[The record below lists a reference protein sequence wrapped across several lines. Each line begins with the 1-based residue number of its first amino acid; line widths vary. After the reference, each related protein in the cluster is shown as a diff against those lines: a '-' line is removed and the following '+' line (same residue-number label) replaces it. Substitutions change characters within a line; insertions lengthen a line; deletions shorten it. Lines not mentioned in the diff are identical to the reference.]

1 MPLSQQ
7 TPPQQQFAQQAQ
19 FGQPTFQPA
28 PVQDN
33 TVNLFRQMLQAQD
46 EQIRAQ
52 QGQISQLTEM
62 VKTLA
67 VASASAANAASS
79 TAAPGASGTLPSGQ
93 EDSAG
98 LGSLRVDADGI
109 VKMDVDTGLRSTRAE
124 GYIPSLP
131 KLDFAHM
138 RTRHEEITVW
148 TAFREELTSWL
159 CLLDDRFSE
168 ELQEAIESGVEVRQI
183 ALSKG
188 KAARST
194 KLWYLLKQALS
205 GFQRGVDLAKF
216 VELSQNGAAAGY
228 ELWRALNQELSVR
241 SRVEGQALREQALL
255 IAPPKHLK
263 RPLDIFRHMGSEFAR
278 YRKLVVTKYHD
289 LALSE
294 ADVISCILKHLHDD
308 CKRYLLLH
316 GSLAT
321 LEQLERGLVFYD
333 EQLRVLNFHKE
344 AASAKGYPAFGGGK
358 GDPKGKGKDKGSGK
372 SGGKDQPKGD
382 PKGKGK
388 DKGNGKGGKKG
399 DKHRRPSSAPPG
411 KGGDKRKDGKCH
423 YCGKPGHWARDC
435 RKKAADE
442 KAGLASATAASV
454 SASASATSP
463 SEGNVP
469 KASAP
474 STKGAGKIGKA
485 ALLLSA
491 LSSPVAG
498 ETLNES
504 NVCLAASNFPVIL
517 VFAAC
522 CMLGCLIFRAIMCQG
537 NLRQSCFACFC
548 VVAVYVWSRFAF
560 VSQPQSVFHQCVLR
574 GPPLRCPSSEPSS
587 FQGPLLGC
595 PVLALPAVSMDD
607 ISYILLDSGGS
618 VHMLSE
624 SCLGVTAK
632 LLNEFTVEPLEVSV
646 ANDEVLRITRYGL
659 VELWLPSRQV
669 DDAGRSYSEDIKV
682 HFEAYLSPTSI
693 SILSTGTLQSLGF
706 DLWHERYSPLLRLC
720 YEFEGSTWHFDT
732 ELYSNT
738 SWLRVCRYVEPEL
751 GSVRASVGWSP
762 ASHPCVGV
770 GVGVGEKPGTTKL
783 NQDTVADFS
792 QVCSERVVAVRN
804 HEWGRVGGSRD
815 SSRGARGA
823 QLSRVLDGRLG
834 RSRVIAATADT
845 CTWRSHGDCGREGE
859 QGAAAAGSRRIGSGR
874 RACGG
879 EQLLLE
885 GQGSSHQPPSS
896 IRKTPGLQCR
906 APRSL
911 SCWEHTAAGNAAQ
924 SGITCSCFGP
934 SSSAHHGGG
943 GLRGRSLGKLEATA
957 GDDLNGEF
965 FKSATASSCSST
977 QGAYRAHGGPCG
989 SPLRKGRAA
998 ARRDYAG
1005 QSCRFIRD
1013 AAGGERASPG
1023 DVQDASC
1030 HGSPP
1035 VSAGE
1040 GFAQDASQ
1048 GRSEGFGGSAG
1059 EVFAYDASQGRSE
1072 GIGAFGELDGGGS
1085 YSGGGGSHS
1094 GGGGS
1099 CSGCGGNGVRIS
1111 IRSPVWDRAA
1121 VSGCGTRA
1129 ASFTC
1134 NGPRRRERGRSH
1146 SKGSEVSCEAPP
1158 RGLGGRTREVG
1169 CAGTTDGVPHA
1180 VLRFGGRSFG
1190 VSGSTTG
1197 SGVHPTGQCGKE
1209 HGNGEAVGSSNGA
1222 ASSGTGPSSKVLTS
1236 TTSRPNSDATRSFS
1250 AVPAYVDY
1258 AVPSSNG
1265 GGAPDTDGAKAGP
1278 HDGQLDRSGYAS
1290 PHRGTKAGSHGGTE
1304 DVFYY
1309 GADGG
1314 SYNSTAAFADG
1325 GSYNSTAAYANG
1337 GSYDSTAAFN
1347 DGTAAF
1353 FNDGTAIFFDDGTAA
1368 FSKDGAV
1375 ACHSNVAKA
1384 FDIDD
1389 PSGTT
1394 RGAER
1399 EPVDGVRDCSDAS
1412 VGCIWAAAYAND
1424 GSSYATG
1431 GHGYADT
1438 RRDNGSQDV
1447 AFDQGDPLSEARG
1460 CYQQDA
1466 TGARDS
1472 SGCAGPRGSGEFI
1485 LRRRPLGCFL
1495 SEDHQLAASSAGSK
1509 ESGQPEAS
1517 SAECIGVGESAC
1529 ACVCQPG
1536 ASSAECIGV
1545 GQSACACVGRCLGS
1559 ACLGV
1564 GDACACACVE
1574 QSVGR
1579 SHGPSIFQSIAYPA
1593 EVRPSPSPMEQGWD
1607 ELRELFGDEGVDE
1620 VEGLAEAERVAEI
1633 ERQRQPPDNINP
1645 TKDPEMIGSFPE
1657 DISAESKLRHQR
1669 QGHVPYWAECPSCVR
1684 ARGLAPARS
1693 RSEIDPLECQIDQ
1706 YFYRGI
1712 RLVAIVHVPTYCI
1725 GAAATYS
1732 GEART
1737 TTVRNLVKFLR
1748 SFGLKHVHLVH
1759 DSEPLM
1765 SAIASEI
1772 VAITGGNSTSTK
1784 TSPSRHAPVAERA
1797 IRTLKEIASTNELH
1811 AKGVSGLK
1819 LLANDEAME
1828 LLHVHAASSHNR
1840 FASNTGNMLCPL
1852 QRALGESYTPH
1863 LLFPFACII
1872 YIYSTTR
1879 AFIITS

>member
-1 MPLSQQ
+1 
-7 TPPQQQFAQQAQ
+7 
-19 FGQPTFQPA
+19 
-28 PVQDN
+28 
-33 TVNLFRQMLQAQD
+33 
-46 EQIRAQ
+46 
-52 QGQISQLTEM
+52 M

-67 VASASAANAASS
+67 VASASATNAASS
-79 TAAPGASGTLPSGQ
+79 AAAPGASGTLPSSQ

-98 LGSLRVDADGI
+98 MGSLRVDADGI

-159 CLLDDRFSE
+159 CLLDDRFSA

-294 ADVISCILKHLHDD
+294 ADIISCILKHLHDD

-358 GDPKGKGKDKGSGK
+358 GDPKGKGKDKGNGK
-372 SGGKDQPKGD
+372 NGGKDQPKGD

-442 KAGLASATAASV
+442 KAGLASATAASA

-548 VVAVYVWSRFAF
+548 VVAVCVWSRFAF

-574 GPPLRCPSSEPSS
+574 GPPLRSPSSEPSS

-632 LLNEFTVEPLEVSV
+632 LLKEFTVEPLEVSV

-669 DDAGRSYSEDIKV
+669 DDAGRSCSEDIKV

-751 GSVRASVGWSP
+751 GSVRASVGRSP
-762 ASHPCVGV
+762 ASHPCV

-783 NQDTVADFS
+783 NQDTAADFS

-845 CTWRSHGDCGREGE
+845 CAWRSHGYSGREGE
-859 QGAAAAGSRRIGSGR
+859 QGAAAAGSTGIGNGG
-874 RACGG
+874 RACGA

-885 GQGSSHQPPSS
+885 GQGSSPQPPSS
-896 IRKTPGLQCR
+896 ISKPQGFSAGPLAACPAGSTQQPVTPPKAVSHAAASARAVVPTMAVEDSEDEAWGSWRPQPATTSMASSSNLPPPLPAVPPKAPTERMVAPLEAPYVREEQPLGEIMQDRVVDLFGMQQAAKERRQAMFRTLAATARLQSQLGKSSPMTPPKAAPKVLVDQLGKSSPTTPPKAAPKVLSVSSTVEVPTLEVEDPALDVGREGMVEEMEFASQFAPPCGTERLYLDVEPGQPASPATGRGEESEGDRTLKAAKSAARRLLEDLVEEQESLDALEPPAASHMPFSVLEGARLGFLDPQQVQEFTQR
-906 APRSL
+906 ANVAKNMAMAKPSAPPMAPPPPVPAQAPMYLPPPPRVPTQMQRDRFQPYPPMWTMPCPVPMVVARPTKKPAPTMANWIARDAAPKL
-911 SCWEHTAAGNAAQ
+911 VPTAAPKVFSTMVPTVVPTTAPPPSPTVAPTTAPPPTPTVAPTTAPPP
-924 SGITCSCFGP
+924 SSTTAPPPSSTTAPP
-934 SSSAHHGGG
+934 SSSTTAP
-943 GLRGRSLGKLEATA
+943 LRSPKTASLPATA
-957 GDDLNGEF
+957 TLPKPSTSMTPAAPPEAPNENQLIAFGIVPMRLWDASGPPPMPTMGPPMPPADMVMPTPAVTMGPKMLPSTKVIPSVKLGGATSKTPPVPVIAVDAPDPVAVVSSSSDDDL
-965 FKSATASSCSST
+965 
-977 QGAYRAHGGPCG
+977 
-989 SPLRKGRAA
+989 
-998 ARRDYAG
+998 
-1005 QSCRFIRD
+1005 
-1013 AAGGERASPG
+1013 
-1023 DVQDASC
+1023 
-1030 HGSPP
+1030 
-1035 VSAGE
+1035 
-1040 GFAQDASQ
+1040 
-1048 GRSEGFGGSAG
+1048 
-1059 EVFAYDASQGRSE
+1059 
-1072 GIGAFGELDGGGS
+1072 
-1085 YSGGGGSHS
+1085 
-1094 GGGGS
+1094 
-1099 CSGCGGNGVRIS
+1099 
-1111 IRSPVWDRAA
+1111 
-1121 VSGCGTRA
+1121 
-1129 ASFTC
+1129 
-1134 NGPRRRERGRSH
+1134 
-1146 SKGSEVSCEAPP
+1146 
-1158 RGLGGRTREVG
+1158 
-1169 CAGTTDGVPHA
+1169 
-1180 VLRFGGRSFG
+1180 
-1190 VSGSTTG
+1190 
-1197 SGVHPTGQCGKE
+1197 
-1209 HGNGEAVGSSNGA
+1209 
-1222 ASSGTGPSSKVLTS
+1222 
-1236 TTSRPNSDATRSFS
+1236 
-1250 AVPAYVDY
+1250 
-1258 AVPSSNG
+1258 
-1265 GGAPDTDGAKAGP
+1265 
-1278 HDGQLDRSGYAS
+1278 
-1290 PHRGTKAGSHGGTE
+1290 
-1304 DVFYY
+1304 
-1309 GADGG
+1309 
-1314 SYNSTAAFADG
+1314 
-1325 GSYNSTAAYANG
+1325 
-1337 GSYDSTAAFN
+1337 
-1347 DGTAAF
+1347 
-1353 FNDGTAIFFDDGTAA
+1353 
-1368 FSKDGAV
+1368 
-1375 ACHSNVAKA
+1375 
-1384 FDIDD
+1384 
-1389 PSGTT
+1389 
-1394 RGAER
+1394 
-1399 EPVDGVRDCSDAS
+1399 
-1412 VGCIWAAAYAND
+1412 
-1424 GSSYATG
+1424 
-1431 GHGYADT
+1431 
-1438 RRDNGSQDV
+1438 
-1447 AFDQGDPLSEARG
+1447 
-1460 CYQQDA
+1460 
-1466 TGARDS
+1466 
-1472 SGCAGPRGSGEFI
+1472 
-1485 LRRRPLGCFL
+1485 
-1495 SEDHQLAASSAGSK
+1495 
-1509 ESGQPEAS
+1509 
-1517 SAECIGVGESAC
+1517 
-1529 ACVCQPG
+1529 
-1536 ASSAECIGV
+1536 
-1545 GQSACACVGRCLGS
+1545 
-1559 ACLGV
+1559 
-1564 GDACACACVE
+1564 
-1574 QSVGR
+1574 
-1579 SHGPSIFQSIAYPA
+1579 
-1593 EVRPSPSPMEQGWD
+1593 
-1607 ELRELFGDEGVDE
+1607 
-1620 VEGLAEAERVAEI
+1620 
-1633 ERQRQPPDNINP
+1633 
-1645 TKDPEMIGSFPE
+1645 
-1657 DISAESKLRHQR
+1657 
-1669 QGHVPYWAECPSCVR
+1669 
-1684 ARGLAPARS
+1684 
-1693 RSEIDPLECQIDQ
+1693 
-1706 YFYRGI
+1706 
-1712 RLVAIVHVPTYCI
+1712 
-1725 GAAATYS
+1725 
-1732 GEART
+1732 
-1737 TTVRNLVKFLR
+1737 
-1748 SFGLKHVHLVH
+1748 
-1759 DSEPLM
+1759 
-1765 SAIASEI
+1765 
-1772 VAITGGNSTSTK
+1772 
-1784 TSPSRHAPVAERA
+1784 
-1797 IRTLKEIASTNELH
+1797 
-1811 AKGVSGLK
+1811 
-1819 LLANDEAME
+1819 
-1828 LLHVHAASSHNR
+1828 
-1840 FASNTGNMLCPL
+1840 
-1852 QRALGESYTPH
+1852 
-1863 LLFPFACII
+1863 
-1872 YIYSTTR
+1872 
-1879 AFIITS
+1879 